1 MHTKILVFYSRIS
14 NDYQKDWIEDMKSL
28 NREDL
33 FQIID
38 KKEMKKLYGFES
50 YGLIVKKGGYLFPKL
65 ICKEMTAHQNIKI
78 SCNHHFDRWDK
89 NKSKLDIHFLN
100 QEKKSGFDD

>member
-1 MHTKILVFYSRIS
+1 
-14 NDYQKDWIEDMKSL
+14 MKSL

-78 SCNHHFDRWDK
+78 SCNHHFDDGIK
-89 NKSKLDIHFLN
+89 INLS
-100 QEKKSGFDD
+100 